1 MALII
6 WSKIYTQ
13 NKLWSN
19 ESPTANQI
27 EIFACRFERPNPFA
41 QLQQQPKKHHTQN
54 LTSYIFDGY
63 NYNRCMYIWAYF
75 CCCCCCC
82 SMWCV
87 LFGSTVENHRCFFV
101 HLSFILLCYGS
112 LCVTVFM
119 YEYVWRVALF
129 LANRV
134 GFLCALRRSVTFIYC
149 FN

>member
-1 MALII
+1 M
-6 WSKIYTQ
+6 
-13 NKLWSN
+13 NH
-19 ESPTANQI
+19 
-27 EIFACRFERPNPFA
+27 
-41 QLQQQPKKHHTQN
+41 QQQIKLKYLPVALKGQIHSRNYNNNQKKHHTQN

-75 CCCCCCC
+75 CCCCCC